1 MKTYTSTEPV
11 FSESIPVVE
20 EDDLVNAENNN
31 ASAIQLLQNILVLA
45 AAKVDKEEGK
55 SLVSDTERNLWNM
68 IYQNATGYTDQK
80 IADLI
85 GGAPSTLDTLGE
97 IAKAMADNSDVVEAL
112 NTAIGSKAN
121 QVEME
126 SLLGTKLDKT
136 GDTKDNTITF
146 TSSDTTTPSAWTDV
160 AVLKSG
166 ETHKSFAQKVAT
178 MFKNLRYLWKIL
190 GSTSLTGIGDGTV
203 TGAINALNT
212 GCATQTFPVNYTYGG
227 SNGEANNGISTT
239 EVAIFGRL
247 FVRIKLPYDIK
258 VAANNSVIFKL
269 KMNSDDYLN
278 KLLVPGYDVETCYMY
293 DTNNE
298 LVPVT
303 VTANAVANNASISFA
318 ARTYTITNSHNT
330 ELHSVQW
337 RTIPVYFKLFQ
348 E

>member
-1 MKTYTSTEPV
+1 MKNYTSTEPV

-31 ASAIQLLQNILVLA
+31 AAAIQLLQNILVLA

-97 IAKAMADNSDVVEAL
+97 IAKAMADNADVVEAL

-126 SLLGTKLDKT
+126 SLFGTKLDKA
-136 GDTKDNTITF
+136 GDSKDNTITF

-166 ETHKSFAQKVAT
+166 ETHKSFVQKVST

-212 GCATQTFPVNYTYGG
+212 GIVKILDPSDFITTINDGKITLYMHPWRP
-227 SNGEANNGISTT
+227 NGFYAVYIAQNGTNIWLMLGTLVWNFNVFHTDAGNSSANNIAITGDQGVGIT
-239 EVAIFGRL
+239 I
-247 FVRIKLPYDIK
+247 
-258 VAANNSVIFKL
+258 
-269 KMNSDDYLN
+269 
-278 KLLVPGYDVETCYMY
+278 
-293 DTNNE
+293 
-298 LVPVT
+298 
-303 VTANAVANNASISFA
+303 
-318 ARTYTITNSHNT
+318 TITNGIIKKDGKF
-330 ELHSVQW
+330 EFIIKGLVV
-337 RTIPVYFKLFQ
+337 R
-348 E
+348 